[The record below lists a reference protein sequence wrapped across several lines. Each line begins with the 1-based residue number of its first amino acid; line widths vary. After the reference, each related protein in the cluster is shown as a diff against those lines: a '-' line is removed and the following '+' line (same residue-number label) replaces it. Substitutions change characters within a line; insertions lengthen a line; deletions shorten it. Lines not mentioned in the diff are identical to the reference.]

1 MVLIIKMFS
10 CKLPEMYYK
19 YFQCVRVIV
28 FFCRTMS
35 KEASS
40 SSAKQ
45 VDFTQ
50 QWSFADI
57 AFVVEGKRL
66 WANRAILA
74 MWSPVFEA
82 MFGSDFKEK
91 NLSEIELPGKKFDS
105 MLELLAVT
113 HPPNREIT
121 GKSVQESCLSSLL
134 PNLMGS
140 LNYNS
145 SKICKQMYSPP

>member
-1 MVLIIKMFS
+1 MSL
-10 CKLPEMYYK
+10 
-19 YFQCVRVIV
+19 
-28 FFCRTMS
+28 CRTMS
-35 KEASS
+35 KEAS

-50 QWSFADI
+50 QWSFADV

-66 WANRAILA
+66 WANRAVLA
-74 MWSPVFEA
+74 MWSPVFEV

-91 NLSEIELPGKKFDS
+91 NLTEIELPGKKFDS

-121 GKSVQESCLSSLL
+121 GNIDHMVCYEL
-134 PNLMGS
+134 
-140 LNYNS
+140 
-145 SKICKQMYSPP
+145 

>member
-1 MVLIIKMFS
+1 MH
-10 CKLPEMYYK
+10 C
-19 YFQCVRVIV
+19 
-28 FFCRTMS
+28 FCRTMS
-35 KEASS
+35 KEASAS
-40 SSAKQ
+40 SVKQ

-66 WANRAILA
+66 WANRAVLA

-91 NLSEIELPGKKFDS
+91 NLAEIELPGKKFDS
-105 MLELLAVT
+105 LLELLAVT

-121 GKSVQESCLSSLL
+121 G
-134 PNLMGS
+134 NA
-140 LNYNS
+140 
-145 SKICKQMYSPP
+145 QMC

>member
-1 MVLIIKMFS
+1 
-10 CKLPEMYYK
+10 
-19 YFQCVRVIV
+19 
-28 FFCRTMS
+28 MS
-35 KEASS
+35 KEASAGS
-40 SSAKQ
+40 TKQ

-57 AFVVEGKRL
+57 SFVVEDKCL

-91 NLSEIELPGKKFDS
+91 TMTRIELPGKTVDS
-105 MLELLAVT
+105 MLELLSVT

-121 GKSVQESCLSSLL
+121 GKACYV
-134 PNLMGS
+134 
-140 LNYNS
+140 
-145 SKICKQMYSPP
+145 